1 MDNLKHFFLNNRQ
14 SKNLIYA
21 NFSQEAVPS
30 GGEAANQEKKDFSK
44 EPSLTPEEQKIKVNR
59 EALEAAKKAKL
70 RIPEWAKE
78 PEAEISKAEL
88 AQRQKRLREYIIN
101 NKQLTLSAAERKD
114 FFRMLIEKKPNLDI
128 TNPEHLKLIE
138 EYRYEYLN
146 KDFETRLMEYI
157 INNQQLT
164 LSYPER
170 KDFFKFLIEKKPD
183 LDIDNPDHIRLI
195 TAEYREEF
203 LNEQG
208 LIEYVRKLT
217 YLPRSEQN
225 DLLSALKKKKPGL
238 DITKKEDNDFVQQ
251 CSFAYLDAKE
261 PKSFVAVVENVIQ
274 EQAMLAAAR
283 GKRKPSR

>member
-1 MDNLKHFFLNNRQ
+1 MVNLKHFFLNISAFTQNFVYQ
-14 SKNLIYA
+14 NLPR
-21 NFSQEAVPS
+21 EAPPS
-30 GGEAANQEKKDFSK
+30 GSEIASDKK
-44 EPSLTPEEQKIKVNR
+44 EPLTPEKLKAEVNR

-70 RIPEWAKE
+70 KIPEWTKQS
-78 PEAEISKAEL
+78 EAEIPKTEL

-114 FFRMLIEKKPNLDI
+114 FFRMLIEKKPDLDI

-195 TAEYREEF
+195 SVEYREEY

-208 LIEYVRKLT
+208 LIEHVRKLT
-217 YLPRSEQN
+217 FLRRSEQD
-225 DLLSALKKKKPGL
+225 DLLSALKKKKPEL
-238 DITKKEDNDFVQQ
+238 DITKKEDKDFVEQ
-251 CSFAYLDAKE
+251 CCFAYLDAKE

-283 GKRKPSR
+283 RKRKPSR

>member
-1 MDNLKHFFLNNRQ
+1 MVNLKHFFLNERQ
-14 SKNLIYA
+14 SKNLIYE
-21 NFSQEAVPS
+21 NFSHEAVPS
-30 GGEAANQEKKDFSK
+30 GGEIASKKKDFSK
-44 EPSLTPEEQKIKVNR
+44 QPPLTLEEQRAKINQ

-78 PEAEISKAEL
+78 PEAEIPKTEL

-114 FFRMLIEKKPNLDI
+114 FFRMLIEKKPDLDI

-157 INNQQLT
+157 INNLQLT
-164 LSYPER
+164 LSAAER

-183 LDIDNPDHIRLI
+183 LDITNPDHIRLI
-195 TAEYREEF
+195 SVKYRDEY

-217 YLPRSEQN
+217 FLPRSEQD
-225 DLLSALKKKKPGL
+225 DLLSALKKKKPEL
-238 DITKKEDNDFVQQ
+238 DIIRKEDKDFVEQ
-251 CSFAYLDAKE
+251 CYFAYLDAKE
-261 PKSFVAVVENVIQ
+261 PRSFLAVVENVIQ
-274 EQAMLAAAR
+274 EQAMLAAKEK
-283 GKRKPSR
+283 GRKSPR